1 MLYIHCRK
9 WKEADKCKRLRMLTN
24 SIKRTLCVAN
34 IAPTITPDGNTV
46 NRTAFD
52 ELYSDSDFDDKQKA
66 KQYFQLHC
74 GLSKGTLLQ
83 AGNTQLMLGFPFL
96 SLSEV

>member
-1 MLYIHCRK
+1 MV
-9 WKEADKCKRLRMLTN
+9 TN
-24 SIKRTLCVAN
+24 SIKRTLCVAD

-66 KQYFQLHC
+66 K
-74 GLSKGTLLQ
+74 LLNRYKKCALRAQ
-83 AGNTQLMLGFPFL
+83 VYMVDNGNALWNDWQETQP
-96 SLSEV
+96 E